1 MAIDRNK
8 ELKKLHTFNDKA
20 ADSITKVAG
29 SMPFLLLNIV
39 WFVAWI
45 LLNEGVFGQDLVVDK
60 FPFSFLTTAVS
71 LEAIV
76 LSTFV
81 LMSQRRQSKLSE
93 HRTELDYRSD
103 LKAEVDIRVML
114 GILERLAHHQSVDI
128 RDLLAEMEG
137 DERKAS
143 RSARQFSE

>member
-29 SMPFLLLNIV
+29 SMPFL
-39 WFVAWI
+39 
-45 LLNEGVFGQDLVVDK
+45 
-60 FPFSFLTTAVS
+60 
-71 LEAIV
+71 
-76 LSTFV
+76 
-81 LMSQRRQSKLSE
+81 LSE